1 MIKGMLRHPFHSFND
16 FGEVN
21 MKKIIIVLLMTIFL
35 VACQEEETLQLHT
48 PTNLRI
54 YEDMVSFDSVD
65 FATSYVIEINGEEIE
80 ITDTYYSLIGYGTF
94 NVRVKAKAEG
104 YIDSTYT
111 RISSFVWLDD
121 YQDVS
126 LNYSIHRSTDL
137 FIYDFDE
144 MTYVIS
150 LISRDISI
158 DQQDYYLDDDKLYF
172 TSDYLQSLS
181 LGSYTF
187 EIYMSKGKF
196 NITITIIDTELPY
209 MTSHNTVT
217 YDDQDMTFIFEL
229 FGGSITSLS
238 GNDISIAD
246 YTIIGEELVIK
257 RAYIN
262 QYFISNPEETTLSIK
277 YNLQLGNS
285 FVFGYLFIEREEG

>member
-1 MIKGMLRHPFHSFND
+1 MIKGMLRHPFHSFYD

-21 MKKIIIVLLMTIFL
+21 MKKIILVLLMTIFL
-35 VACQEEETLQLHT
+35 VACQKEETPQLDT
-48 PTNLRI
+48 PVNLRI
-54 YEDMVSFDSVD
+54 YEDLVSFDSV
-65 FATSYVIEINGEEIE
+65 FNATSYVIEINGEEIE
-80 ITDTYYSLIGYGTF
+80 ITDTFYPLVGYGTF

-104 YIDSTYT
+104 YLDSTYT

-126 LNYSIHRSTDL
+126 LNYSIHRTTDL

-181 LGSYTF
+181 LGSYTY
-187 EIYMSKGKF
+187 EIYVSKGKF
-196 NITITIIDTELPY
+196 NITIMIIDTELPY
-209 MTSHNTVT
+209 MTSHNTAT

-262 QYFISNPEETTLSIK
+262 QYFISNPEETSLSIK

-285 FVFGYLFIEREEG
+285 YVFGYLFIEREEG

>member
-1 MIKGMLRHPFHSFND
+1 
-16 FGEVN
+16 
-21 MKKIIIVLLMTIFL
+21 MKKLISIILIASFIVS
-35 VACQEEETLQLHT
+35 CQKEETLQLHT

-196 NITITIIDTELPY
+196 NITITIIDTKLPY

-262 QYFISNPEETTLSIK
+262 QYFISNPEETSLSIK

-285 FVFGYLFIEREEG
+285 FVFGYLFIEKEEG

>member
-1 MIKGMLRHPFHSFND
+1 MLRHPFHSFYE

-21 MKKIIIVLLMTIFL
+21 MKKIILVLLMTIFL
-35 VACQEEETLQLHT
+35 VACQKEETPQLDT
-48 PTNLRI
+48 PVNLRI
-54 YEDMVSFDSVD
+54 YEDLVSFDSV
-65 FATSYVIEINGEEIE
+65 FNATSYVIEINGEEIE
-80 ITDTYYSLIGYGTF
+80 ITDTFYPLVGYGTF
-94 NVRVKAKAEG
+94 NVRVKAKADG
-104 YIDSTYT
+104 YLDSAYT

-181 LGSYTF
+181 LGSYTY
-187 EIYMSKGKF
+187 EIYVSKGKF

-262 QYFISNPEETTLSIK
+262 QYFISNPEETSLSIK

>member
-1 MIKGMLRHPFHSFND
+1 
-16 FGEVN
+16 
-21 MKKIIIVLLMTIFL
+21 MKKLIFILLIASFL
-35 VACQEEETLQLHT
+35 VSCQKEETLQLHT

-54 YEDMVSFDSVD
+54 YEDMVSFDSV
-65 FATSYVIEINGEEIE
+65 FNATSYVIEINGEEIE
-80 ITDTYYSLIGYGTF
+80 ITDTFYPLVGYGTF

-104 YIDSTYT
+104 YLDSTYT

-126 LNYSIHRSTDL
+126 LNYSIHRTTDL
-137 FIYDFDE
+137 FIYDFNE
-144 MTYVIS
+144 MTYMIS
-150 LISRDISI
+150 LVSRDIFI
-158 DQQDYYLDDDKLYF
+158 DRQDYYLDDDKLYF

-181 LGSYTF
+181 LGSYTY
-187 EIYMSKGKF
+187 EIYVSKGKF
-196 NITITIIDTELPY
+196 NITITIIDTDLPY
-209 MTSHNTVT
+209 ITSHNTVT
-217 YDDQDMTFIFEL
+217 YNNQDLTFLFEL

-262 QYFISNPEETTLSIK
+262 QYFISNPEETSLSIK

>member
-1 MIKGMLRHPFHSFND
+1 
-16 FGEVN
+16 
-21 MKKIIIVLLMTIFL
+21 MKKLIFIILIASFL
-35 VACQEEETLQLHT
+35 VSCQNEDTPQLDT
-48 PTNLRI
+48 PVNLII
-54 YEDMVSFDSVD
+54 YEDLISFDSVLN
-65 FATSYVIEINGEEIE
+65 ATSYIIEINGEEIE
-80 ITDTYYSLIGYGTF
+80 ITDTFYPLVGYGTF
-94 NVRVKAKAEG
+94 NVRVKAKADG
-104 YIDSTYT
+104 YLDSPYT

-181 LGSYTF
+181 LGSYTY
-187 EIYMSKGKF
+187 EIYVSKGKF

-262 QYFISNPEETTLSIK
+262 QYFISNPEETSLSIK

>member
-1 MIKGMLRHPFHSFND
+1 
-16 FGEVN
+16 
-21 MKKIIIVLLMTIFL
+21 MKKLISIILIASFIVS
-35 VACQEEETLQLHT
+35 CQKEETLQLHT

-65 FATSYVIEINGEEIE
+65 FAMSYVIEINGEEIE

-181 LGSYTF
+181 LGSYTY
-187 EIYMSKGKF
+187 EIYVSKGKF
-196 NITITIIDTELPY
+196 NITIMIIDTELPY
-209 MTSHNTVT
+209 MTSHNTAT

-262 QYFISNPEETTLSIK
+262 QYFISNPEETSLSIK

-285 FVFGYLFIEREEG
+285 YVFGYLFIEREEG

>member
-1 MIKGMLRHPFHSFND
+1 
-16 FGEVN
+16 
-21 MKKIIIVLLMTIFL
+21 MKKLISIILIASFIVS
-35 VACQEEETLQLHT
+35 CQKEETLQLHT

-65 FATSYVIEINGEEIE
+65 FAMSYVIEINGEEIE

-172 TSDYLQSLS
+172 T
-181 LGSYTF
+181 
-187 EIYMSKGKF
+187 
-196 NITITIIDTELPY
+196 
-209 MTSHNTVT
+209 
-217 YDDQDMTFIFEL
+217 
-229 FGGSITSLS
+229 
-238 GNDISIAD
+238 
-246 YTIIGEELVIK
+246 
-257 RAYIN
+257 
-262 QYFISNPEETTLSIK
+262 
-277 YNLQLGNS
+277 
-285 FVFGYLFIEREEG
+285 

>member
-1 MIKGMLRHPFHSFND
+1 MLRHPFHSFYD

-21 MKKIIIVLLMTIFL
+21 MKKIMIVLLMTIFL
-35 VACQEEETLQLHT
+35 VACQKEETPQLDA
-48 PTNLRI
+48 PVNLRI
-54 YEDMVSFDSVD
+54 YEDLVSFDSV
-65 FATSYVIEINGEEIE
+65 FNATSYVIEINGEEIE
-80 ITDTYYSLIGYGTF
+80 ITDTFYPLVGYGMF
-94 NVRVKAKAEG
+94 NVRVKAKADG
-104 YIDSTYT
+104 YLDSPYT

-181 LGSYTF
+181 LGSYTY
-187 EIYMSKGKF
+187 EIYVSKGKF
-196 NITITIIDTELPY
+196 NITITIIDTDLPY
-209 MTSHNTVT
+209 ITSHNTVT
-217 YDDQDMTFIFEL
+217 YNNQDLTFLFEL

-262 QYFISNPEETTLSIK
+262 QYFISNPEETSLSIK

-285 FVFGYLFIEREEG
+285 FVFGYLFIEKEEG

>member
-1 MIKGMLRHPFHSFND
+1 
-16 FGEVN
+16 
-21 MKKIIIVLLMTIFL
+21 MKKIMIVLLMTIFL
-35 VACQEEETLQLHT
+35 VACQKEETPQLDA
-48 PTNLRI
+48 PVNLRI
-54 YEDMVSFDSVD
+54 YENLVSFDSV
-65 FATSYVIEINGEEIE
+65 FNATSYVIEINGEEIE
-80 ITDTYYSLIGYGTF
+80 ITDIFYPLVGYGTF
-94 NVRVKAKAEG
+94 NVRVKAKADG
-104 YIDSTYT
+104 YLDSPYT

-181 LGSYTF
+181 LGSYTY
-187 EIYMSKGKF
+187 EIYVSKGKF
-196 NITITIIDTELPY
+196 NITITIIDTDLPY
-209 MTSHNTVT
+209 ITSHNTVT
-217 YDDQDMTFIFEL
+217 YNNQDLTFLFEL

-262 QYFISNPEETTLSIK
+262 QYFISNPEETSLSIK

>member
-1 MIKGMLRHPFHSFND
+1 
-16 FGEVN
+16 
-21 MKKIIIVLLMTIFL
+21 MKKIILVLLMTIFL
-35 VACQEEETLQLHT
+35 VACQKEETPQLDT
-48 PTNLRI
+48 PVNLRI
-54 YEDMVSFDSVD
+54 YEDLVSFDSV
-65 FATSYVIEINGEEIE
+65 FNATSYVIEINGEEIE
-80 ITDTYYSLIGYGTF
+80 ITDTFYPLVGYGTF
-94 NVRVKAKAEG
+94 NVRVKAKADG
-104 YIDSTYT
+104 YLDSAYT

-181 LGSYTF
+181 LGSYTY
-187 EIYMSKGKF
+187 EIYVSKGKF

-262 QYFISNPEETTLSIK
+262 QYFISNPEETSLSIK

>member
-1 MIKGMLRHPFHSFND
+1 
-16 FGEVN
+16 
-21 MKKIIIVLLMTIFL
+21 MKKLIFILLIASFL
-35 VACQEEETLQLHT
+35 VSCQKEETLQLHT

-54 YEDMVSFDSVD
+54 YEDMVSFDSV
-65 FATSYVIEINGEEIE
+65 FNATSYVIEINGEEIE
-80 ITDTYYSLIGYGTF
+80 ITDTFYPLVGYGTF

-104 YIDSTYT
+104 YLDSTYT

-126 LNYSIHRSTDL
+126 LNYSIHRTTDL
-137 FIYDFDE
+137 FIYDFNE
-144 MTYVIS
+144 MTYMIS
-150 LISRDISI
+150 LVSRDIFI
-158 DQQDYYLDDDKLYF
+158 DRQDYYLDDDKLYF

-181 LGSYTF
+181 LGSYTY
-187 EIYMSKGKF
+187 EIYVSKGKF
-196 NITITIIDTELPY
+196 NITITIIDTDLPY
-209 MTSHNTVT
+209 ITSHNTVT
-217 YDDQDMTFIFEL
+217 YNNQDLTFLFEL

-262 QYFISNPEETTLSIK
+262 QYFISNPEETSLSIK

-285 FVFGYLFIEREEG
+285 FVFGYLFIEKEEG

>member
-1 MIKGMLRHPFHSFND
+1 
-16 FGEVN
+16 
-21 MKKIIIVLLMTIFL
+21 MKKLISIILIASFIVS
-35 VACQEEETLQLHT
+35 CQKEETLQLHT

-54 YEDMVSFDSVD
+54 YEDMVSFDSV
-65 FATSYVIEINGEEIE
+65 FNATSYVIEINGEEIE
-80 ITDTYYSLIGYGTF
+80 ITDTFYPLVGYGTF

-104 YIDSTYT
+104 YLDSTYT

-126 LNYSIHRSTDL
+126 LNYSIHRTTDL
-137 FIYDFDE
+137 FIYDFNE
-144 MTYVIS
+144 MTYMIS
-150 LISRDISI
+150 LVSRDIFI
-158 DQQDYYLDDDKLYF
+158 DRQDYYLDDDKLYF

-181 LGSYTF
+181 LGSYTY
-187 EIYMSKGKF
+187 EIYVSKGKF
-196 NITITIIDTELPY
+196 NITITIIDTDLPY
-209 MTSHNTVT
+209 ITSHNTVT
-217 YDDQDMTFIFEL
+217 YNNQDLTFLFEL

-262 QYFISNPEETTLSIK
+262 QYFISNPEETSLSIK

>member
-1 MIKGMLRHPFHSFND
+1 
-16 FGEVN
+16 
-21 MKKIIIVLLMTIFL
+21 MKKIILVLLMTIFL

-111 RISSFVWLDD
+111 RISSFVWLDT

-196 NITITIIDTELPY
+196 NITITIIDTKLPY

-262 QYFISNPEETTLSIK
+262 QYFISNPEETSLSIK

-285 FVFGYLFIEREEG
+285 FVFGYLFIEKEEG

>member
-1 MIKGMLRHPFHSFND
+1 
-16 FGEVN
+16 
-21 MKKIIIVLLMTIFL
+21 MKKLISIILIASFIVS
-35 VACQEEETLQLHT
+35 CQKEETLQLHT

-65 FATSYVIEINGEEIE
+65 FAMSYVIEINGEEIE

-262 QYFISNPEETTLSIK
+262 QYFISNPEETSLSIK

-285 FVFGYLFIEREEG
+285 FVFGYLFIEKEEG

>member
-1 MIKGMLRHPFHSFND
+1 
-16 FGEVN
+16 
-21 MKKIIIVLLMTIFL
+21 MKKIILVLLMTIFL
-35 VACQEEETLQLHT
+35 VACQKEETPQLDT
-48 PTNLRI
+48 PVNLRI
-54 YEDMVSFDSVD
+54 YEDLVSFDSV
-65 FATSYVIEINGEEIE
+65 FNATSYVIEINGEEIE
-80 ITDTYYSLIGYGTF
+80 ITDTFYPLVGYGTF
-94 NVRVKAKAEG
+94 NVRVKAKADG
-104 YIDSTYT
+104 YLDSTYT

-126 LNYSIHRSTDL
+126 LNYSIHRTTDL
-137 FIYDFDE
+137 LTYDFDE

-158 DQQDYYLDDDKLYF
+158 DQEDYYLDDDKLYF

-181 LGSYTF
+181 LGSYTY
-187 EIYMSKGKF
+187 EIYVSKGKF

-262 QYFISNPEETTLSIK
+262 QYFISNPEETSLSIK

-285 FVFGYLFIEREEG
+285 YVFGYLFIEREEG

>member
-1 MIKGMLRHPFHSFND
+1 
-16 FGEVN
+16 
-21 MKKIIIVLLMTIFL
+21 MKKLISIILIASFIVS
-35 VACQEEETLQLHT
+35 CQKEETLQLHT

-262 QYFISNPEETTLSIK
+262 QYFISNPEETSLSIK

-285 FVFGYLFIEREEG
+285 FVFGYLFIEKEEG

>member
-1 MIKGMLRHPFHSFND
+1 
-16 FGEVN
+16 
-21 MKKIIIVLLMTIFL
+21 MKKLISIILIASFIVS
-35 VACQEEETLQLHT
+35 CQKEETLQLHT

-65 FATSYVIEINGEEIE
+65 FAMSYVIEINGEEIE

-181 LGSYTF
+181 LGSYTY

-262 QYFISNPEETTLSIK
+262 QYFISNPEETSLSIK

-285 FVFGYLFIEREEG
+285 FVFGYLFIEKEEG

>member
-1 MIKGMLRHPFHSFND
+1 MLRHPFHSFFD

-21 MKKIIIVLLMTIFL
+21 MKKIMIVLLMAIFL

-150 LISRDISI
+150 LFSRDTFI
-158 DQQDYYLDDDKLYF
+158 DRQDYYLDDDILYF
-172 TSDYLQSLS
+172 SSNYLQSLS
-181 LGSYTF
+181 LGSYTY
-187 EIYMSKGKF
+187 EIYVSKGKF

-209 MTSHNTVT
+209 MTSHNTAT

-262 QYFISNPEETTLSIK
+262 QYFISNPEETSLSIK

>member
-1 MIKGMLRHPFHSFND
+1 
-16 FGEVN
+16 
-21 MKKIIIVLLMTIFL
+21 
-35 VACQEEETLQLHT
+35 
-48 PTNLRI
+48 
-54 YEDMVSFDSVD
+54 MVSFDSVD
-65 FATSYVIEINGEEIE
+65 FAMSYVIEINGEEIE

-262 QYFISNPEETTLSIK
+262 QYFISNPEETSLSIK

-285 FVFGYLFIEREEG
+285 FVFGYLFIEKEEG